1 MQLRVKIVL
10 FSSSQ
15 INVSIKLKDV
25 DGLNEMK
32 TSWICGDCDLY
43 PNEMPPFFLIK
54 LSSHSYIHMGLV
66 WEVDD
71 FSLLGYFVC
80 FWWVMYVLAGIGLGK
95 DENI

>member
-1 MQLRVKIVL
+1 MVWMKWRLHESVVIV
-10 FSSSQ
+10 
-15 INVSIKLKDV
+15 
-25 DGLNEMK
+25 
-32 TSWICGDCDLY
+32 ICTLTK
-43 PNEMPPFFLIK
+43 MPPFFLIK